1 LSENENLKKLA
12 SATDP
17 FWYKDA
23 IIYEL
28 HVRAFADSNGDG
40 IGDFPGLMS
49 HLDYLQDLGVTCIWI
64 LPFFPSPLRDDGY
77 DIANYVDVNPSYGT
91 LNDFKAFLDAA
102 HQRNMQVMIELVINH
117 TSDQHPWFKAARI
130 APPGSPERNMYV
142 WSDTDQLYKKARIIF
157 TDTEKSNWT
166 WDDAAKAYY
175 WHRFFSHQPDLNFDN
190 PMVIEEVLKAMRFW
204 LDMGVDA
211 LRMDAIPYL
220 VERDRTNCEN
230 LPETHVVIKTI
241 RAAID
246 ADYGNRLILAEAN
259 QWPADVRPYFGDGDE
274 CHMAFHFPLMP
285 RIYMALRQEDRLPI
299 TDIMAQ
305 TPPIPDNCQ
314 WGLFLR
320 NHDELTLEMVTDD
333 ERDYMYFAYSAD
345 PRMRINVGIR
355 RRLAPLVD
363 NNRRRIELL
372 NSLLLSFPG
381 TPIIYYGDEIGMGD
395 NIYLGDRNGVR
406 TPMQWT
412 SDRNAGF
419 SKCDPAR
426 LYFPVVMDPI
436 YGYQVVNV
444 EAQLSDQSSLLHW
457 NRNMIA
463 LRKLF
468 QVFGRGTLTFLNPT
482 NRKILAY
489 LRDLDRG
496 DGSRETILCVAN
508 LSRFAQPVSLD
519 LANYAG
525 MEPVEMLGYVSF
537 PTITGEPYALSLAP
551 YSFLWLELQPA
562 GVKGEPV
569 VEAPI
574 EVPSGVA
581 ADEPATLD
589 LLTKGWPGFL
599 AGHGLGVLQAALPV
613 WLQQQRW
620 FGAKTRRILGVKVLD
635 WVELPAAV
643 ASNTAIY
650 PSDELPSASSIPPA
664 LFFLEVDFGNSSSDV
679 YQIPLAFSTGAE
691 AESLAANF
699 PKSIVV
705 NLPSP
710 AGNDVLH
717 DATVREDLRQ
727 GLLTL
732 IERNATLGL
741 STTRTAALEVA
752 ASLAAAATGHSA
764 KQSVESGAAASLLE
778 HPERATHEPAAGG
791 TVHLR
796 PHEVFPSPEPLAVA
810 PLKDISGPPSME
822 ADPIE
827 TFPVSGEQPPMGIL
841 VAPAPISAQP
851 GEAVTSP
858 RSTASAGSAPSS
870 QRAQPRES
878 PSAGD
883 PTPYSGRLD
892 ARASSAFS
900 GARSAHRLAAR
911 IGSAEQSNTSIVYG
925 KQLIMKLFRRL
936 QPGENPDVEIGRFL
950 TEVAHFPRIASFLGE
965 ITITPAEGEKTT
977 VAMLQGLVANEGD
990 GWEWFLHQL
999 GGFFKSV
1006 ATQSAPPEC
1015 PAPGFLREEI
1025 PSREA
1030 HQHAGPSMAA
1040 AALLGRRTAEMHLA
1054 LATATEDPAFAAEP
1068 FTPDDLNRDSR
1079 RIEAQITSTLEAL
1092 KSKLPTLT
1100 DMIADDAALLLSRRR
1115 ELFARAQAVAAVGAA
1130 GKRIR
1135 IHGDYHLGQ
1144 TLRIA
1149 AAPME
1154 KEPSGDSGDF
1164 VLLDFEGEPAR
1175 PLAERRQKQSP
1186 LKDVA
1191 GMIRSFSYAA
1201 HSALDEFVANKS
1213 EHTVRGEDLSRWA
1226 RIWENAASAEFI
1238 NAYRAAISAN
1248 PDILP
1253 MAQQAQSLF
1262 SAYLL
1267 EKALYELLY
1276 ELNNRPAWL
1285 RIPIGG
1291 ILSM

>member
-1 LSENENLKKLA
+1 LKKLA

-28 HVRAFADSNGDG
+28 HVRAFADSNNDG
-40 IGDFPGLMS
+40 IGDFPGLLS
-49 HLDYLQDLGVTCIWI
+49 RLDYLQDLGVTCIWI

-77 DIANYVDVNPSYGT
+77 DIANYTDVNPSYGT
-91 LNDFKAFLDAA
+91 LTDFKAFLDAA

-117 TSDQHPWFKAARI
+117 TSDQHPWFKAARL
-130 APPGSPERNMYV
+130 APPGSPQRDMYV
-142 WSDTDQLYKKARIIF
+142 WSQNDQVYKDARIIF

-166 WDDAAKAYY
+166 WDETAKAYY

-190 PMVIEEVLKAMRFW
+190 PLVIEEVLKAMRFW
-204 LDMGVDA
+204 LNMGVDA

-220 VERDRTNCEN
+220 CERDGTSCEN
-230 LPETHVVIKTI
+230 LAETHAVIKRI

-246 ADYGNRLILAEAN
+246 TDYANRLILAEAN

-381 TPIIYYGDEIGMGD
+381 TPILYYGDEIGMGD

-426 LYFPVVMDPI
+426 LYFPVIMDPI

-457 NRNMIA
+457 TRNMIA

-468 QVFGRGTLTFLNPT
+468 QVFGRGTLTFLNPA

-496 DGSRETILCVAN
+496 DGSHETILCVAN
-508 LSRFAQPVSLD
+508 LSRFAQPVALD
-519 LANYAG
+519 LALFSG

-537 PTITGEPYALSLAP
+537 PTITEEPYRLSLAP
-551 YSFLWLELQPA
+551 YSFIWLELQPA
-562 GVKGEPV
+562 GAKFEELPELTL
-569 VEAPI
+569 EAPN
-574 EVPSGVA
+574 ETAAEAPVA
-581 ADEPATLD
+581 LD
-589 LLTKGWPGFL
+589 LLSKGWSGFL
-599 AGHGLGVLQAALPV
+599 AGRGMSVLETALPAF
-613 WLQQQRW
+613 LQRQRW
-620 FGAKTRRILGVKVLD
+620 FGAKTRRIQSVRVTD
-635 WVELPAAV
+635 WAELPAAV
-643 ASNTAIY
+643 PDHKST
-650 PSDELPSASSIPPA
+650 DLPAARSIPPA
-664 LFFLEVDFGNSSSDV
+664 LFYFEIGYGDGVCDV
-679 YQIPLAFSTGAE
+679 YQVPLAFSAGPDADEVTASYPQSVIAVLSLPTG
-691 AESLAANF
+691 SG
-699 PKSIVV
+699 I
-705 NLPSP
+705 
-710 AGNDVLH
+710 LH
-717 DATVREDLRQ
+717 DATIREDLRQ

-732 IERNATLGL
+732 IEHNATLAL
-741 STTRTAALEVA
+741 SISPVA
-752 ASLAAAATGHSA
+752 AS
-764 KQSVESGAAASLLE
+764 EF
-778 HPERATHEPAAGG
+778 PA
-791 TVHLR
+791 R
-796 PHEVFPSPEPLAVA
+796 PHEAIPEISEAAESDARPTTSETITHEKGVEAARFSAVLPVA
-810 PLKDISGPPSME
+810 PLPLG
-822 ADPIE
+822 
-827 TFPVSGEQPPMGIL
+827 
-841 VAPAPISAQP
+841 AQP
-851 GEAVTSP
+851 GEAATPP
-858 RSTASAGSAPSS
+858 RSAAPASSA
-870 QRAQPRES
+870 QRKQPRES

-883 PTPYSGRLD
+883 PAPSSGRLD
-892 ARASSAFS
+892 ARASTAFTHAQS
-900 GARSAHRLAAR
+900 THRLPAR
-911 IGSAEQSNTSIVYG
+911 IGSAEQSNTSILYG
-925 KQLIMKLFRRL
+925 KQLILKLFRRL

-950 TEVAHFPRIASFLGE
+950 TEVAHFPRIAPFLGE
-965 ITITPAEGEKTT
+965 ITITPAGGEKTT
-977 VAMLQGLVANEGD
+977 VAMLQKLVANQGD
-990 GWEWFLHQL
+990 GWQWFLDQLSVYFASVAALAPPLELAAPGLIHQL
-999 GGFFKSV
+999 KP
-1006 ATQSAPPEC
+1006 QPEALEHAD
-1015 PAPGFLREEI
+1015 PALE
-1025 PSREA
+1025 
-1030 HQHAGPSMAA
+1030 A

-1054 LATATEDPAFAAEP
+1054 LAIATDDPAFAAEP
-1068 FTPDDLNRDSR
+1068 FAPEDLSRDAL
-1079 RIEAQITSTLEAL
+1079 RIDTQIVTALDALKAKLSTLA
-1092 KSKLPTLT
+1092 
-1100 DMIADDAALLLSRRR
+1100 DGIVDDAALLLSRRR
-1115 ELFARAQAVAAVGAA
+1115 ELIARAHAIETGQAA

-1144 TLRIA
+1144 TLRSGA
-1149 AAPME
+1149 TE
-1154 KEPSGDSGDF
+1154 YEPGDF

-1175 PLAERRQKQSP
+1175 PLIERRQKQSP

-1191 GMIRSFSYAA
+1191 GMVRSFSYAA
-1201 HSALDEFVANKS
+1201 YSGLDRFLASEAGQTAAQENLSA
-1213 EHTVRGEDLSRWA
+1213 WA
-1226 RIWENAASAEFI
+1226 RFWQNSASAAFLCEYCARI
-1238 NAYRAAISAN
+1238 AAD
-1248 PDILP
+1248 PGLLP
-1253 MAQQAQSLF
+1253 PPRQAQSLF
-1262 SAYLL
+1262 AAYLL

-1276 ELNNRPAWL
+1276 ELNNRPSWL
-1285 RIPIGG
+1285 RIPISG